1 MKLKLKLQYFGRLIW
16 RNDSLEKTLMLRK
29 IEGRRK
35 RGWQRKRWLDGITN
49 SMDMNLSRLWELVMD
64 REAWCAEVH
73 EVTKSQIWLSDWTE
87 LTSFL
92 KKNIFIPGQLKIQK
106 DKVISMKLYGLERK
120 LLFTFMS
127 LFKGIKGMENKLN
140 HFCMS
145 HDAWELSCRCIHIGF
160 EIHSLLVW
168 MEIHLCDHLVQRSWF
183 RNGTT

>member
-1 MKLKLKLQYFGRLIW
+1 MTKEEMVGWHHQLYGHEFEQALGVGDGQGSLVCRSPWGHKESDMTEWLNWTDFILK
-16 RNDSLEKTLMLRK
+16 
-29 IEGRRK
+29 
-35 RGWQRKRWLDGITN
+35 
-49 SMDMNLSRLWELVMD
+49 
-64 REAWCAEVH
+64 
-73 EVTKSQIWLSDWTE
+73 
-87 LTSFL
+87 

-145 HDAWELSCRCIHIGF
+145 HDAWELSRRCIHIGF

>member
-1 MKLKLKLQYFGRLIW
+1 MKKWLTGKDTDAEKDWRQEEKGMTKEEMVGWHHQLYGHEFEQALGVGDGQGSLVCRSPWGHKESDMTEWLNWTDFILK
-16 RNDSLEKTLMLRK
+16 
-29 IEGRRK
+29 
-35 RGWQRKRWLDGITN
+35 
-49 SMDMNLSRLWELVMD
+49 
-64 REAWCAEVH
+64 
-73 EVTKSQIWLSDWTE
+73 
-87 LTSFL
+87 

-145 HDAWELSCRCIHIGF
+145 HDAWELSRRCIHIGF